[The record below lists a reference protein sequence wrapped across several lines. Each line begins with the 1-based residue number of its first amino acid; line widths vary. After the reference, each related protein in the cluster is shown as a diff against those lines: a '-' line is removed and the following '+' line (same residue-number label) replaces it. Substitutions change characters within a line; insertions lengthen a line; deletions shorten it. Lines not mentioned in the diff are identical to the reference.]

1 MEVSATGVRCL
12 EALDSKRRLKQKQD
26 LWEGERKKMKA
37 KRISTTASSKELIF
51 RGAGKCHRG
60 CTRLGGADKMIC
72 GSQKRSRCGTGVSEQ
87 GQPEMKSED
96 RASAERRERRQE
108 QEPESSNVRDLLRPE
123 GLPESTSGQRNL
135 EHVRALLRPEGLPAS
150 TSRQRE
156 QEQDPEVES
165 TNVRDQ
171 LRPDG
176 LPEST
181 YGPPK
186 EESSNVRALLRP
198 DGLPASTFGQRGHEQ
213 EQTVNST
220 NNPMKLLE
228 DRSGRTTFAWP
239 QAANAMH
246 LP

>member
-1 MEVSATGVRCL
+1 MIWPHRN
-12 EALDSKRRLKQKQD
+12 R
-26 LWEGERKKMKA
+26 
-37 KRISTTASSKELIF
+37 
-51 RGAGKCHRG
+51 GKC
-60 CTRLGGADKMIC
+60 
-72 GSQKRSRCGTGVSEQ
+72 SFQRSIPRFLFAV
-87 GQPEMKSED
+87 
-96 RASAERRERRQE
+96 
-108 QEPESSNVRDLLRPE
+108 
-123 GLPESTSGQRNL
+123 
-135 EHVRALLRPEGLPAS
+135 
-150 TSRQRE
+150 E

-165 TNVRDQ
+165 INVRDQ

-198 DGLPASTFGQRGHEQ
+198 EGLPASTSGQRGHEQ
-213 EQTVNST
+213 EQPVNST
-220 NNPMKLLE
+220 SNPMKLLE